1 MTLFCLFVLVLRERK
16 RERERKRAD
25 EEEEES
31 RQRKRKRVKKFD
43 VVRFFAA
50 AAAAKKAGGTVERHA
65 CSLSSK
71 TRSLSLPPLRT
82 RKMQRLTARGE
93 IVPKLVDVV
102 AVLLV
107 RVGREARGGENSDEK
122 EEGARHALGFDATAL
137 LLLAEEE
144 DDEEEENRPPPPPPP
159 PSSAPPTSPLRP
171 ILVSLPPRRGPF
183 EHSPGSRMPI
193 ESTESASTER
203 ESPHMRQSLFLSK
216 SGEGERGKNST
227 SKKKE
232 TRRRKKPSPCRRL
245 GAEGTA
251 CQAPQTQTSMSGP
264 GSLLSEGARA
274 AGVRPGGACRR
285 PFKVEFEFFF
295 FFQRERGRGQREEN

>member
-1 MTLFCLFVLVLRERK
+1 M
-16 RERERKRAD
+16 
-25 EEEEES
+25 
-31 RQRKRKRVKKFD
+31 
-43 VVRFFAA
+43 
-50 AAAAKKAGGTVERHA
+50 
-65 CSLSSK
+65 
-71 TRSLSLPPLRT
+71 
-82 RKMQRLTARGE
+82 
-93 IVPKLVDVV
+93 
-102 AVLLV
+102 
-107 RVGREARGGENSDEK
+107 
-122 EEGARHALGFDATAL
+122 
-137 LLLAEEE
+137 
-144 DDEEEENRPPPPPPP
+144 
-159 PSSAPPTSPLRP
+159 RP

-295 FFQRERGRGQREEN
+295 FFSEGERERTKRGKLGHGTPCSVVFTASMRPHSPDIFDRGARIKIHLVPGAGGSHAQALYRAIPSRASLP